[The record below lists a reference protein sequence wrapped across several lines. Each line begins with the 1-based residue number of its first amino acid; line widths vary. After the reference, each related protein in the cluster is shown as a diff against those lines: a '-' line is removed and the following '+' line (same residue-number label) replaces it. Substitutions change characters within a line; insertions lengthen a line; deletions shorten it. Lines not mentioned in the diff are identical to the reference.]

1 MTAVDFIDWFR
12 AQLHGAR
19 IEFALTSGQ
28 ACVYFGIQQ
37 TTEDSDWIIKSS
49 DLPKLVDLFR
59 ELERQ
64 SCRVQY
70 RTFCGA
76 PLDGDY
82 LSTGWTSHLSLYDS
96 AGTEHHLDFFG
107 KPPRVTR
114 LERDLD
120 QPDYASRLTV
130 AQMKKTDREKDWPI
144 VYSLGRQAFDTG
156 NFHGILYGM
165 ESDWLLESWPKVP
178 VELRPAMVLE
188 RPLLRWID
196 EQPSRLRRG
205 LMMEKYFWSAV
216 NRGRYNIYARA
227 WKDFYHQWSLEPD
240 FCWPLN
246 RPFEEQHQ
254 RLGRAA
260 QQHELPTE
268 VLETKKAEIVQRA
281 KVETMDV
288 FAAPSAELDE
298 LIPPLEFLLP

>member
-1 MTAVDFIDWFR
+1 
-12 AQLHGAR
+12 
-19 IEFALTSGQ
+19 
-28 ACVYFGIQQ
+28 
-37 TTEDSDWIIKSS
+37 
-49 DLPKLVDLFR
+49 
-59 ELERQ
+59 
-64 SCRVQY
+64 
-70 RTFCGA
+70 
-76 PLDGDY
+76 
-82 LSTGWTSHLSLYDS
+82 
-96 AGTEHHLDFFG
+96 
-107 KPPRVTR
+107 
-114 LERDLD
+114 
-120 QPDYASRLTV
+120 
-130 AQMKKTDREKDWPI
+130 MKKTDREKDWPI